1 MGINL
6 NEHEGTGGKYLD
18 EGVHVVEITEA
29 STKAIRTGNMVLE
42 IVVADNEGRL
52 CKIDGLII
60 YHKDGKEHWSFV
72 VDFLKKSGIFDKFSE
87 GERANFG
94 PHMLKGKRL
103 AVRVTKEQGRDGN
116 LYSRI
121 DGQTGVLSATEYKR
135 EMENPT
141 PPPSKPEPR
150 REPAPAER
158 PTHNAGDD
166 DDLPF

>member
-1 MGINL
+1 MGVNL

-18 EGVHVVEITEA
+18 EGVHVVQVTEA
-29 STKAIRTGNMVLE
+29 SVKDIITGNKVLE
-42 IVVADNEGRL
+42 IHVADNQERA
-52 CKIDGLII
+52 CKVDGLII
-60 YHKDGKEHWSFV
+60 YHKDGKEQWSFV
-72 VDFLKKSGIFDKFSE
+72 VEFLKKSGIFDKLTDA
-87 GERANFG
+87 ERANFG
-94 PHMLKGKRL
+94 PQHLRGKRF
-103 AVRVTKEQGRDGN
+103 AVRVTKEEGRDGN

-121 DGQTGVLSATEYKR
+121 DSKTGILSAAEYKR